1 MGRTSTSDK
10 MTNAEYKKLMK
21 EAKKEFNEWL
31 RDNKRARALVKKE
44 ATKIRK
50 ATLKARGK

>member
-1 MGRTSTSDK
+1 
-10 MTNAEYKKLMK
+10 MTNAEYKQIMK

-31 RDNKRARALVKKE
+31 KDNKKARALIKKE

-50 ATLKARGK
+50 ATLKLRKTLNKGK